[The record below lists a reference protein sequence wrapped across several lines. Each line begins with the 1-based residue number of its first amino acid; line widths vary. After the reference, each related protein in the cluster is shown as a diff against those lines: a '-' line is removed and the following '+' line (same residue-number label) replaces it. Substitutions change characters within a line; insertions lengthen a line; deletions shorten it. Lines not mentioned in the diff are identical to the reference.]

1 MNSKAHDERVGTAVE
16 TATSLAF
23 EPVHDWCVY
32 VSGDQRFVPLRF
44 WQAHRSKLA
53 AQQRLAADR
62 VRTEAYAR
70 LLADRGPQSMGPLG
84 VG

>member
-1 MNSKAHDERVGTAVE
+1 MNSKAHDERMGAAVE
-16 TATSLAF
+16 TARSLAF

-44 WQAHRSKLA
+44 WQAHRTQLA

-62 VRTEAYAR
+62 VTTDAYAR
-70 LLADRGPQSMGPLG
+70 LLADRGLQSGPVG